1 MIESFHRFAKR
12 AADAAGSP
20 WAFIASLAAVLI
32 WLALG
37 PFFRFSDTWQLTINT
52 ASSIIPTLM
61 VFLIQNSQNRD
72 SRVLQLKLDAM
83 LAHEGGEVSAFVD
96 LENLSDRDIE
106 RVARRLLVISQ
117 NHAGEDG

>member
-37 PFFRFSDTWQLTINT
+37 PFFRF
-52 ASSIIPTLM
+52 
-61 VFLIQNSQNRD
+61 
-72 SRVLQLKLDAM
+72 
-83 LAHEGGEVSAFVD
+83 
-96 LENLSDRDIE
+96 
-106 RVARRLLVISQ
+106 
-117 NHAGEDG
+117 